1 MMQTS
6 KPVGEK
12 LLSRTQFRVDA
23 QGTMVV
29 LTIGNYAVELTYET
43 ALKVGKMLWH
53 GGKMAKK
60 AAGDESKRFMVFADL
75 RPENAEELEAAL
87 SVDRKSVSLSGGR

>member
-1 MMQTS
+1 MQNR
-6 KPVGEK
+6 PIGEK
-12 LLSRTQFRVDA
+12 LLRRTQFRVDV
-23 QGTMVV
+23 QGTNVV

-53 GGKMAKK
+53 GGKIGKK

-75 RPENAEELEAAL
+75 RPENADEIEAAM
-87 SVDRKSVSLSGGR
+87 SVDRKSIALNGKR

>member
-1 MMQTS
+1 MQS
-6 KPVGEK
+6 KPIGEK
-12 LLSRTQFRVDA
+12 ILRRTQFRVDV

-53 GGKMAKK
+53 GGKLGKK
-60 AAGDESKRFMVFADL
+60 AAGDESKRFIVFADL
-75 RPENAEELEAAL
+75 RAEDADEMEAAM
-87 SVDRKSVSLSGGR
+87 SVDRKSVYLNGGR

>member
-1 MMQTS
+1 MQS
-6 KPVGEK
+6 KPIGEK
-12 LLSRTQFRVDA
+12 ILRRTQFRVDA

-60 AAGDESKRFMVFADL
+60 AAGDESKRFIVFADL
-75 RPENAEELEAAL
+75 RAEDADEMEAAM
-87 SVDRKSVSLSGGR
+87 SVDRKSVYLNGGR